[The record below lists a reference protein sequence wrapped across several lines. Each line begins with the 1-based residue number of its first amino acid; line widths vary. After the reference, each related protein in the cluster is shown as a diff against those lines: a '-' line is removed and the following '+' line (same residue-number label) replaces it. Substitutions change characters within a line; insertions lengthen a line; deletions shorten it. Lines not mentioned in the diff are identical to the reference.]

1 MKRIHALL
9 ILALSLVAALA
20 TAQERPA
27 NYARA
32 PRFKALVYYSEHAE
46 DAHVQF
52 SRQGVEFFR
61 KLTVGEGF
69 CLDVTTSLAGYTY
82 EKLKEY
88 TCVIMLDDAPH
99 GPAERAAFEQYMENG
114 GGWMGFHASGYN
126 DRSTR
131 WPWFSRFLGCGVFK
145 CNNWPPQQALADV
158 DLHSHPVTKNLPGS
172 FVLPASEFYQWEEDL
187 RVKGNIQVLLSLS
200 PKNYPFGIKDIVYG
214 GDWPVVWTNLNY
226 RMIYLNMGH
235 GDECF
240 SDATQNLLFVNAFRW
255 IVSRDPSG
263 NPFER

>member
-1 MKRIHALL
+1 MKRIHVLL
-9 ILALSLVAALA
+9 ILTLSLVATLA
-20 TAQERPA
+20 AAQERPA

-32 PRFKALVYYSEHAE
+32 PRFKALVYYSENAE

-69 CLDVTTSLAGYTY
+69 YLDVTTSLSDYPY

-99 GPAERAAFEQYMENG
+99 GPAERVAFEQYMENG
-114 GGWMGFHASGYN
+114 GGWIGFHASGYN

-158 DLHSHPVTKNLPGS
+158 DLPDHPVTKNLPGS

-187 RVKGNIQVLLSLS
+187 RVKDHIRVLL
-200 PKNYPFGIKDIVYG
+200 GIMVTSGAGLIC
-214 GDWPVVWTNLNY
+214 
-226 RMIYLNMGH
+226 I
-235 GDECF
+235 
-240 SDATQNLLFVNAFRW
+240 LLR
-255 IVSRDPSG
+255 RKKH
-263 NPFER
+263 